1 MCKWFSIKVKNKKKM
16 HLSMY
21 SEKKKTQFN
30 ENIFR
35 CNVYLRW
42 NRKSNSIEYIH
53 RRRTIYLFNE
63 SSPRFRV
70 VRWYYA
76 VGHIIE
82 NLN

>member
-1 MCKWFSIKVKNKKKM
+1 MCKWFSIKVKNKKKDAFINVQR
-16 HLSMY
+16 
-21 SEKKKTQFN
+21 KKKTQFN